1 MLAYLWHIL
10 QISED
15 RCNAAGISLS
25 LAFWT
30 LYGVQ
35 IIINCIDHVMELL
48 EQDCRY
54 ISAGAIYA
62 ARTAGVNRP
71 RRGPRANRANKA
83 GRDKPCSSQIN
94 ANEAAAAAERIDVY
108 ANMRWLKSW
117 QRAAEG
123 REELQ
128 RSRGRRCQSNDMPAC
143 HSRTLRNSEI
153 GQANAAQ
160 NY

>member
-1 MLAYLWHIL
+1 
-10 QISED
+10 
-15 RCNAAGISLS
+15 
-25 LAFWT
+25 
-30 LYGVQ
+30 
-35 IIINCIDHVMELL
+35 MELL

-83 GRDKPCSSQIN
+83 GRDKPWSSQIN
-94 ANEAAAAAERIDVY
+94 ANEAAAAATAAERIDVY

-123 REELQ
+123 REEEQ
-128 RSRGRRCQSNDMPAC
+128 GEGGGGARATTCQHVTAG
-143 HSRTLRNSEI
+143 LFAIQKI

>member
-1 MLAYLWHIL
+1 
-10 QISED
+10 
-15 RCNAAGISLS
+15 
-25 LAFWT
+25 
-30 LYGVQ
+30 
-35 IIINCIDHVMELL
+35 MELL

-94 ANEAAAAAERIDVY
+94 ANEAAAAERIDVY

-123 REELQ
+123 REEEQ
-128 RSRGRRCQSNDMPAC
+128 G
-143 HSRTLRNSEI
+143 
-153 GQANAAQ
+153 
-160 NY
+160 

>member
-1 MLAYLWHIL
+1 MQLVY
-10 QISED
+10 
-15 RCNAAGISLS
+15 LS

-30 LYGVQ
+30 LYGGQ

-94 ANEAAAAAERIDVY
+94 ANEAAERIDVY

-123 REELQ
+123 REEEQGEGEEVPEQ
-128 RSRGRRCQSNDMPAC
+128 RHASMSQQDSSQFRNWPGKCCTKLLTRFK
-143 HSRTLRNSEI
+143 TLLWHRPL
-153 GQANAAQ
+153 
-160 NY
+160 